1 MVLFWQRATHQILRE
16 NHFRCIQQRIFIR
29 IDYSTIKWKGKRG
42 HRTASKSVQMHIS
55 FLSSTVFPYFNPFHS
70 HAQRTT
76 HKGQREREGNE
87 FFDTKNKSFFP
98 LSGHCTVQR
107 HCLCCGCWLHCGHY
121 SIHINTF
128 SMDFDASESE
138 YRTICVV
145 SSATKQKPKHLF
157 SVHSRLFQ
165 YFFFLFFVRW
175 SGRIL
180 SVSIREIFHRPTFL
194 LSFFSHDCRLCAVWS
209 VDVDCERALCV
220 CVLIFFNLWCFL
232 SHKNVIAHQRRATA
246 MTYRIV
252 RVRQFDREQ
261 NDIYGK
267 IQNSGGHTHTH
278 THMRRLMVLCIADA

>member
-1 MVLFWQRATHQILRE
+1 MRRVVFYKINFSPLPVLGSWFCSGRERRIKFCEKIIFVAFSSVSSLELIILRSNGKGNADTE
-16 NHFRCIQQRIFIR
+16 PHQNQFKCTFLFSHRPFFHILIR
-29 IDYSTIKWKGKRG
+29 SI
-42 HRTASKSVQMHIS
+42 HMHS
-55 FLSSTVFPYFNPFHS
+55 
-70 HAQRTT
+70 AQRTRDRE
-76 HKGQREREGNE
+76 REREGNE

-194 LSFFSHDCRLCAVWS
+194 LSFFSHVCRLCAVWS

-220 CVLIFFNLWCFL
+220 CVLIFFNL
-232 SHKNVIAHQRRATA
+232 
-246 MTYRIV
+246 
-252 RVRQFDREQ
+252 
-261 NDIYGK
+261 
-267 IQNSGGHTHTH
+267 
-278 THMRRLMVLCIADA
+278 